1 MSERESVCVR
11 ISPRAPSHF
20 PHGALWSVLLG
31 IRAYPY
37 KPPHIHIC
45 TFPVKGI
52 PLITKHLCSTGTIR
66 LFETCVQP
74 GTFSVFL
81 LRLSDEFQS
90 TGLSA
95 ATHPVYLFLCVL
107 AVCFPAETQLSPRVR
122 RSTIRRGVIQR
133 NGKES

>member
-1 MSERESVCVR
+1 MRERECVCVSLRVLRR
-11 ISPRAPSHF
+11 ISRTVPYGLSCWEY
-20 PHGALWSVLLG
+20 ALILTS
-31 IRAYPY
+31 
-37 KPPHIHIC
+37 PPHIHIC